1 MNRNLLNSTYNYNQL
16 SRNFRWQLLS
26 NFNMGSI
33 KKNHN
38 KADSAI
44 IYFDENNLKSIS
56 FGDLEEISNRF
67 ANALLVLGL
76 TEGKACSL

>member
-33 KKNHN
+33 IKNHN

>member
-1 MNRNLLNSTYNYNQL
+1 
-16 SRNFRWQLLS
+16 
-26 NFNMGSI
+26 MGSI
-33 KKNHN
+33 IKNHN
-38 KADSAI
+38 KVDPAI

>member
-16 SRNFRWQLLS
+16 SRNFRWQLPS

-33 KKNHN
+33 IKNHN
-38 KADSAI
+38 KTDPAI